1 MGMKKFGSVERLA
14 AGSTFLLAAAVVIL
28 AVLFPS
34 QRLSWLIAGIVGL
47 TAIIGFLLRQLNLQT
62 NELQG
67 ARAEL
72 DDNREDLT
80 GLTVELTEMSLVDP
94 LTGARN
100 RRGYIDLVDHQMRVA
115 AREWKKL
122 HFVFVD
128 IDDMKSINEEF
139 GHTAG
144 DSALIEIVEIIWASS
159 RNVDVVGRM
168 GGDEFAVALIHADD
182 PSIVATRI
190 AEGVAA
196 RVRDPKHP
204 YELHVSIG
212 IATFDPAVPET
223 LDEMIKE
230 ARETMYAEKHA
241 AAEARAAKLASPSLR

>member
-1 MGMKKFGSVERLA
+1 MLV
-14 AGSTFLLAAAVVIL
+14 AAVSIL
-28 AVLFPS
+28 AVLSPS
-34 QRLSWLIAGIVGL
+34 QRVLWLIAGILGL
-47 TAIIGFLLRQLNLQT
+47 AAIIGLVLRQLNLQT
-62 NELQG
+62 NELER

-100 RRGYIDLVDHQMRVA
+100 RRGFIDLVDHQMRVA

-128 IDDMKSINEEF
+128 VDEMKSINEEF
-139 GHTAG
+139 GHAAG
-144 DSALIEIVEIIWASS
+144 DSALIEIVQIIWASS
-159 RNVDVVGRM
+159 RTVDVVGRM

-182 PSIVATRI
+182 PSIVANRI

-196 RVRDPKHP
+196 RVRDPNHP

-212 IATFDPAVPET
+212 VATFDPAAPDT

-230 ARETMYAEKHA
+230 AREAMYAEKHA
-241 AAEARAAKLASPSLR
+241 AEVARAAKLASPSLR

>member
-1 MGMKKFGSVERLA
+1 MKKFGSVERLA
-14 AGSTFLLAAAVVIL
+14 AGGTLVLVAAVMLL
-28 AVLFPS
+28 AVLSPS
-34 QRLSWLIAGIVGL
+34 QRVAWLIAGILGL
-47 TAIIGFLLRQLNLQT
+47 TAIIGLVLRQLNLQT
-62 NELQG
+62 NHLRM
-67 ARAEL
+67 ARSEL

-100 RRGYIDLVDHQMRVA
+100 RRGFIDLVDHQMRVA

-139 GHTAG
+139 GHAAG
-144 DSALIEIVEIIWASS
+144 DAALIEIVEIIWASS
-159 RNVDVVGRM
+159 RTVDVVGRM

-196 RVRDPKHP
+196 RVRDPNHA

-212 IATFDPAVPET
+212 VATFDPAAPDM
-223 LDEMIKE
+223 LDEMIKQ
-230 ARETMYAEKHA
+230 AREAMYAEKHA
-241 AAEARAAKLASPSLR
+241 AEEARAKKLASPSLR